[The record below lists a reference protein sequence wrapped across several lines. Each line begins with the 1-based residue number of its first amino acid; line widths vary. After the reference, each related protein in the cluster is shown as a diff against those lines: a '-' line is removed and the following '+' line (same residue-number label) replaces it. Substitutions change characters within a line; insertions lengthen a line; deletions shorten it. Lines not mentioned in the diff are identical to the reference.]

1 MRYPGSILAHMNWY
15 RRSLL
20 GIFAA
25 AWVLAAIN
33 PVDRNTWIVEN
44 ILVVL
49 FAIVLVLLAQY
60 FKLSDIS
67 YTFITIFLIM
77 HLIGAHWTYA
87 KVPFGFFLQNFIH
100 SPRNMYD
107 RVVHFSF
114 GLLMVYPIREVFV
127 RVTGAKGVWG
137 YYFPLDV
144 VLSFSAIYEILEWIA
159 AQVADP
165 ATVASFIGSQG
176 DFWDT
181 QKDMACAG
189 MGALIAVLIVLTIN
203 YLYNRKLGEEMRE
216 SLRIKDPNPHG
227 EESFWSRSP
236 FI

>member
-1 MRYPGSILAHMNWY
+1 MNWY
-15 RRSLL
+15 RRGLL
-20 GIFAA
+20 AIFAIT
-25 AWVLAAIN
+25 WVLAAMHPI
-33 PVDRNTWIVEN
+33 DWNTWVVEN

-49 FAIVLVLLAQY
+49 FALLLVLLAQY
-60 FKLSDIS
+60 FKLSDVS
-67 YTFITIFLIM
+67 YTFITIFLIL

-87 KVPFGFFLQNFIH
+87 QVPFGHYLQDLIN

-107 RVVHFSF
+107 RVVHFAF

-144 VLSFSAIYEILEWIA
+144 VLSFSAIYEIIEWLTALI
-159 AQVADP
+159 VDP
-165 ATVASFIGSQG
+165 STGISFLGSQG

-181 QKDMACAG
+181 QKDMAAAG
-189 MGALIAVLIVLTIN
+189 VGALIAVCIVFAIN
-203 YLYNRKLGEEMRE
+203 YLYNRKLGAEMRE

-236 FI
+236 FV

>member
-1 MRYPGSILAHMNWY
+1 MNWY
-15 RRSLL
+15 RWSLA
-20 GIFAA
+20 GVFAFV
-25 AWVLAAIN
+25 WVLAAIN
-33 PVDRNTWIVEN
+33 PVDRGTWLVEN

-49 FAIVLVLLAQY
+49 FALLLVVLAHY
-60 FKLSDIS
+60 FKLSDVS
-67 YTFITIFLIM
+67 YTFITVYLIL
-77 HLIGAHWTYA
+77 HLIGAHWTYSE
-87 KVPFGFFLQNFIH
+87 VPFGNFLQELIH

-144 VLSFSAIYEILEWIA
+144 VLSFSAIYEIIEWLT
-159 AQVADP
+159 AQIADP
-165 ATVASFIGSQG
+165 STGMSFLGSQG
-176 DFWDT
+176 DIWDT
-181 QKDMACAG
+181 QKDMAAAG
-189 MGALIAVLIVLTIN
+189 VGALIAVSIVLTIN
-203 YLYNRKLGEEMRE
+203 YLYNRKLGAEMRE

-236 FI
+236 FV

>member
-1 MRYPGSILAHMNWY
+1 MNWY
-15 RRSLL
+15 RRALL
-20 GIFAA
+20 GAFAL

-33 PVDRNTWIVEN
+33 PIDRSTWVVEN

-49 FAIVLVLLAQY
+49 FALVLLLLARY
-60 FKLSDIS
+60 FKLSDVT
-67 YTFITIFLIM
+67 YTFITIYLIL
-77 HLIGAHWTYA
+77 HLIGAHWTYSE
-87 KVPFGFFLQNFIH
+87 VPFGYFLQDLIH

-114 GLLMVYPIREVFV
+114 GLLMAYPIREVFV

-144 VLSFSAIYEILEWIA
+144 VLSFSAIYEIIEWLT
-159 AQVADP
+159 AQIADP
-165 ATVASFIGSQG
+165 STGISFLGSQG
-176 DFWDT
+176 DIWDT
-181 QKDMACAG
+181 QKDMAAAG
-189 MGALIAVLIVLTIN
+189 VGALISVLIVFAIN
-203 YLYNRKLGEEMRE
+203 YMYNRKLGAEMRE

-236 FI
+236 FV

>member
-1 MRYPGSILAHMNWY
+1 MNRYRWCLVALFSVSWILA
-15 RRSLL
+15 
-20 GIFAA
+20 A
-25 AWVLAAIN
+25 VN
-33 PVDRNTWIVEN
+33 PVDRGTWAVEN
-44 ILVVL
+44 ILVVI
-49 FAIVLVLLAQY
+49 FAFVLISLGRY
-60 FKLSDIS
+60 FKLSDVS
-67 YTFITIFLIM
+67 YTFITLFLIL

-87 KVPFGFFLQNFIH
+87 NVPFGYYLQDLIH

-114 GLLMVYPIREVFV
+114 GFLMVYPIREVFV

-144 VLSFSAIYEILEWIA
+144 VMSFSAIYEIIEWISA
-159 AQVADP
+159 FVADP
-165 ATVASFIGSQG
+165 VTASSFMGSQG
-176 DFWDT
+176 DIWDT
-181 QKDMACAG
+181 QKDMAAAG
-189 MGALIAVLIVLTIN
+189 VGALIAVAIVFSIN
-203 YLYNRKLGEEMRE
+203 YFYNRKLGEEMRE

>member
-1 MRYPGSILAHMNWY
+1 MHLYRWSLVGLFSI
-15 RRSLL
+15 
-20 GIFAA
+20 

-44 ILVVL
+44 ILVVA

-60 FKLSDIS
+60 FKLSDVT
-67 YTFITIFLIM
+67 YTFITIFLIL
-77 HLIGAHWTYA
+77 HLVGAHWTYA
-87 KVPFGFFLQNFIH
+87 QVPFGHYLQDLID

-114 GLLMVYPIREVFV
+114 GLMMAYPIREVFV

-137 YYFPLDV
+137 YYFSLDV
-144 VLSFSAIYEILEWIA
+144 VLSFSAIYEIMEWIT
-159 AQVADP
+159 AQIADP
-165 ATVASFIGSQG
+165 STGISFLGTQG
-176 DFWDT
+176 DTWDT
-181 QKDMACAG
+181 QKDMAAAG
-189 MGALIAVLIVLTIN
+189 AGALIAVLIVFAIN
-203 YLYNRKLGEEMRE
+203 YFYNRKLGSEMRE

>member
-1 MRYPGSILAHMNWY
+1 MNWY
-15 RRSLL
+15 RRALL
-20 GIFAA
+20 GAFAL

-33 PVDRNTWIVEN
+33 PIDRSTWVVEN

-49 FAIVLVLLAQY
+49 FALVLLLLARY
-60 FKLSDIS
+60 FKLSDIT
-67 YTFITIFLIM
+67 YTFITIYLIL
-77 HLIGAHWTYA
+77 HLIGAHWTYSE
-87 KVPFGFFLQNFIH
+87 VPFGYFLQDLIH

-114 GLLMVYPIREVFV
+114 GLLMAYPIREVFV

-144 VLSFSAIYEILEWIA
+144 VLSFSAIYEIIEWLT
-159 AQVADP
+159 AQIADP
-165 ATVASFIGSQG
+165 STGISFLGSQG
-176 DFWDT
+176 DIWDT
-181 QKDMACAG
+181 QKDMAAAG
-189 MGALIAVLIVLTIN
+189 VGALISVLIVFAIN
-203 YLYNRKLGEEMRE
+203 YMYNRKLGAEMRE

-236 FI
+236 FV